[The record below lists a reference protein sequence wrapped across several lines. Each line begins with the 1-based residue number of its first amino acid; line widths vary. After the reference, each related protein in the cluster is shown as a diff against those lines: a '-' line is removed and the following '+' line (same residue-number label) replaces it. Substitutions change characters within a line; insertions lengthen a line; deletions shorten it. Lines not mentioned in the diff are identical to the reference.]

1 MTESSR
7 KRFVRAVWVA
17 VAGAAIADA
26 LRHGRRHGEVF
37 GFVPYEFRIPTLER
51 AKQRMWSPRSHRI
64 LTPTTF
70 GIGWSV
76 NLGRLAR
83 LVHLK

>member
-1 MTESSR
+1 VEDDR
-7 KRFVRAVWVA
+7 LKRAVRALWLA
-17 VAGAAIADA
+17 LLGAAIADA
-26 LRHGRRHGEVF
+26 LRHHRDHGKVF
-37 GFVPYEFRIPTLER
+37 GFVPYDFRVPTLER
-51 AKQRMWSPRSHRI
+51 ARAHAWDPQSPRI

-83 LVHLK
+83 LARLT